1 MGCAGTLS
9 APRTQVLGPSVV
21 SIISTCL
28 SAERGVSNPGFE
40 TDHSS
45 TKDKVLGFMHKHVLA
60 KSSKTKELG
69 PPQAAEKDQE
79 AAGGKRKTA
88 KKGTFIDRI
97 IDDKCG
103 ENSCFSLQCLKV
115 FKVRQVVEERS
126 MYQ

>member
-1 MGCAGTLS
+1 
-9 APRTQVLGPSVV
+9 
-21 SIISTCL
+21 
-28 SAERGVSNPGFE
+28 
-40 TDHSS
+40 
-45 TKDKVLGFMHKHVLA
+45 MHKHVLA

-79 AAGGKRKTA
+79 AEGGKRKAA

-115 FKVRQVVEERS
+115 FKVRKVMEDRS
-126 MYQ
+126 MLYQ

>member
-1 MGCAGTLS
+1 
-9 APRTQVLGPSVV
+9 
-21 SIISTCL
+21 
-28 SAERGVSNPGFE
+28 
-40 TDHSS
+40 
-45 TKDKVLGFMHKHVLA
+45 MHKHVLA

-79 AAGGKRKTA
+79 AAGGKRKAA

-97 IDDKCG
+97 IDDKCR

-115 FKVRQVVEERS
+115 FKVKKVMEDRS